1 MSRWFRS
8 AAKAEAPAMVAEEEA
23 QHLKAVEQA
32 LLLLLNDDV
41 KEANAMLL
49 EKDSSYHHLGRG
61 ISSFMASMLGAEKEL
76 LKDAAAKLQTAENKT
91 WEDMKKAE
99 KDPNAFRSKIY
110 PPGTEYLLCY
120 SIAQLTSAITA
131 VMSGSIPEAIKGFYK
146 MRKAFLTLDG
156 IMQVEARYLKR
167 KVNESRSTLVSRDGS
182 QEANKQSS
190 KSTPL
195 STRDNSSNKLSG
207 LAGNLNQGHDHISD
221 TESIRSAP
229 PELTNAEDHPTGHTI
244 HDSDLSP
251 RLAALDIDIP
261 PEHEQDA
268 TLTLTITEHRAIEP
282 EMAAELFTHHTDIF
296 IYSGTHLCYGILLL
310 VLSMVENPIFNKIL
324 YIVGFKG
331 DRQRGAQLLWQAT
344 SFTNFNSAIA
354 GISLLAFYNG
364 LIGTCDILP
373 THPGSDNDIAGY
385 PIAKCRELLIRM
397 RQLHPE
403 NKFWKLEEARMHS
416 FDRNLPAALALI
428 KENCNGGK
436 NGLKQMAI
444 INMFERSLVTLATHI
459 YLESAESWMACSE
472 LSQWSPALYAYMT
485 GISYL
490 ELYRDYRLTD
500 PALAKKYKA
509 KATEYLKKGPPLAGK
524 QKVMGKQL
532 PFDVFVVRKV
542 QKWEERAKLWNVD
555 FVDAIGASPY
565 TEMVFFWNGIQRS
578 GDEQLQKCLV
588 ALDWNRTSQPEK
600 HEDNLDE
607 RAIVMVLKASVFRN
621 MGKYEEARK
630 LLEEEVLI
638 HDKLK
643 FKGPL
648 KDDWSLPSAYYEMAC
663 LAWREKDLDGM
674 DEKAKVLECEEWLK
688 KTENVEP
695 YVLETRMS
703 FKIKTS
709 QLTLKKHKAYLGM

>member
-8 AAKAEAPAMVAEEEA
+8 AAKVEVPALVAVDEENN
-23 QHLKAVEQA
+23 LKAVEQA

-41 KEANAMLL
+41 KEANKRLL
-49 EKDSSYHHLGRG
+49 EKDSAYHHLGRG

-76 LKDAAAKLQTAENKT
+76 LKDAAAKLQLAETKT
-91 WEDMKKAE
+91 WEDMKRAE
-99 KDPNAFRSKIY
+99 KDPAAFRSKIY

-131 VMSGSIPEAIKGFYK
+131 VLSGSISEAIKGFYK

-156 IMQVEARYLKR
+156 IMQVETRYLKR
-167 KVNESRSTLVSRDGS
+167 MQNGSRSTLVSRDGS
-182 QEANKQSS
+182 DGNTRTS

-195 STRDNSSNKLSG
+195 STRENRN
-207 LAGNLNQGHDHISD
+207 
-221 TESIRSAP
+221 
-229 PELTNAEDHPTGHTI
+229 HTSHGI
-244 HDSDLSP
+244 TDSELSP
-251 RLAALDIDIP
+251 RLAALDISIP

-268 TLTLTITEHRAIEP
+268 IPNLIIQEHNTIEP
-282 EMAAELFTHHTDIF
+282 EMAAEIFTQYTDIF

-310 VLSMVENPIFNKIL
+310 VLSMVENPVFSKIL

-364 LIGTCDILP
+364 LIGACDILP
-373 THPGSDNDIAGY
+373 THPGADEDISGY
-385 PIAKCRELLIRM
+385 PKAKCRELLIRM
-397 RQLHPE
+397 RKLHPD

-416 FDRNLPAALALI
+416 YNRNLPAALALI
-428 KENCNGGK
+428 KENCENVE

-444 INMFERSLVTLATHI
+444 INMFEKSLVTMATHG
-459 YLESAESWMACSE
+459 YLETAESWLACSD
-472 LSQWSPALYAYMT
+472 LSQWSPALYAYMV
-485 GISYL
+485 GISYV
-490 ELYRDYRLTD
+490 ELYRNHRLTD
-500 PALAKKYKA
+500 DALAKKHKD

-532 PFDVFVVRKV
+532 PFDVYVVRKM
-542 QKWEERAKLWNVD
+542 QKWEERAKAWNVD
-555 FVDAIGASPY
+555 LVDAIGVSPY

-578 GDEQLQKCLV
+578 ATEQLEKCLA
-588 ALDWNRTSQPEK
+588 ALEWDRTSHPEK
-600 HEDNLDE
+600 HQDNLDE
-607 RAIVMVLKASVFRN
+607 RAIAMVLTASVYRN

-630 LLEEEVLI
+630 LVQEEILV
-638 HDKLK
+638 HDKTK

-663 LAWREKDLDGM
+663 LAWREKDLDGV

-688 KTENVEP
+688 KTENVDP

-709 QLTLKKHKAYLGM
+709 QLTLRKHKAYLGM